1 MVLCWLGLS
10 ARYCTKNTSP
20 GNEIKKELGVLAGLL
35 LEMPEGDDLRDE
47 LAKASDKLQKLGR
60 KLPAS
65 NNLMLPSLILELY
78 PSAFYCYS

>member
-1 MVLCWLGLS
+1 M
-10 ARYCTKNTSP
+10 
-20 GNEIKKELGVLAGLL
+20 AGLL